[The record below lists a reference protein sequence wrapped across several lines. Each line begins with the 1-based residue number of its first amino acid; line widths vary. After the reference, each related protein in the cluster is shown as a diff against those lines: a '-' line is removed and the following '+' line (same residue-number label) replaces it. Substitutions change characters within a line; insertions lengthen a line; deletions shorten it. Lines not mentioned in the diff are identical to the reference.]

1 MTATDTAEHDVSQN
15 ELNGETAQQPA
26 NAPKMLRSSAITG
39 LGCYVPQRIVT
50 NDELATVVD
59 TNDEWIF
66 SRTGIRERRIA
77 AADESTADMAENA
90 ARVALQDA
98 GVTADQVQLIIVAT
112 CTADYQFPSTAALL
126 QDRLKC
132 TCAAFDLSAA
142 CSGFVYAL
150 VTAHQFVATG
160 AADTVLVVGS
170 EAMSRVLDW
179 SDRNTCVLF
188 GDGAGAAVVQAAPA
202 GAGLLGFDLGSDGSG
217 GELLKVEPCLLPS
230 TPDPK
235 RIANNGPSGTG
246 GTRRIVQNG
255 REVYR
260 FAVNVMGASAAR
272 AVENAGLMSED
283 IDIFVPHQAN
293 IRIIEAAAKR
303 LGMPME
309 QVFVNVGKYGNT
321 SAASIPIA
329 LCEAREQ
336 GRIREGDIVVMVGFG
351 GGLTWA
357 SCAMKWAMQ

>member
-1 MTATDTAEHDVSQN
+1 MIAVNSVERAVAENPLH
-15 ELNGETAQQPA
+15 GEVAQPNHQP
-26 NAPKMLRSSAITG
+26 KRLRSSAITG
-39 LGCYVPQRIVT
+39 LGSYVPERVVT
-50 NDELATVVD
+50 NHELETLVD
-59 TNDEWIF
+59 TSDEWIF
-66 SRTGIRERRIA
+66 SRTGIRERHIA
-77 AADESTADMAENA
+77 GEDESTADLAEKA
-90 ARVALQDA
+90 ARAALQDA
-98 GVTADQVQLIIVAT
+98 GVTPDQVQLIIVAT
-112 CTADYQFPSTAALL
+112 CTADASFPSTAALL
-126 QDRLKC
+126 QDRLQC

-150 VTAHQFVATG
+150 VTAHQFIATG
-160 AADTVLVVGS
+160 AADTILVVGA
-170 EAMSRVLDW
+170 EAMSRVVDW
-179 SDRNTCVLF
+179 TDRNTCVLF
-188 GDGAGAAVVQAAPA
+188 GDGAGAAVVQAAPI

-217 GELLKVEPCLLPS
+217 GELLKVETCQAPGPANH
-230 TPDPK
+230 
-235 RIANNGPSGTG
+235 IANHGPGGTG

-260 FAVNVMGASAAR
+260 FAVNVMGASAVR
-272 AVENAGLMSED
+272 AVENAGLTSAD
-283 IDIFVPHQAN
+283 IDVFVPHQAN

-336 GRIREGDIVVMVGFG
+336 GAIREGDTVAMVGFG

-357 SCAMKWAMQ
+357 SCVMKWAMQ